1 MNKFTLARSARSVDE
16 ITGSRRLRRMRKA
29 DWSRRL
35 VRETHLTVND
45 LIWPIF
51 LIEGENRTEDI
62 AAMPGVHRLTI
73 DRAVHEAERWAP
85 FSGKPVEL
93 WSKLAGCQA
102 DTPWQYWGRVAR
114 RE

>member
-1 MNKFTLARSARSVDE
+1 MNFPAKPLHRTVDD
-16 ITGSRRLRRMRKA
+16 ITNGRRLRRMRKA

-73 DRAVHEAERWAP
+73 GRAVHEAERAAKLGIPALATFP
-85 FSGKPVEL
+85 FIARAARCVG
-93 WSKLAGCQA
+93 LAH
-102 DTPWQYWGRVAR
+102 PGRR
-114 RE
+114 